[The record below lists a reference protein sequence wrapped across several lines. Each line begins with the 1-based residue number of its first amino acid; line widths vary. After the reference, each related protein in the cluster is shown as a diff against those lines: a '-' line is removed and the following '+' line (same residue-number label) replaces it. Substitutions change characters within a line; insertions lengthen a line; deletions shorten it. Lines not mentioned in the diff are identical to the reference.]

1 MQVHNKKRIAA
12 APLSAAMLATTVSG
26 CALVQVDPAKDSA
39 KTIASFDHQTVKK
52 EDYNNMMAQ
61 VAIQYA
67 ASNQSMPTGTD
78 AKELEKSVK
87 EAVIDNAVV
96 TQKAKDDKIK
106 IDTKKAKKTGES
118 SYKSIKKQAGK
129 KYQTTLKAQNTNDK
143 SFHQYMINSS
153 IDNAYAEK
161 ISSNFKKT
169 FKKNPDKYYKASAG
183 KANGKTVTTGEY
195 YYYAFLQELTNE
207 LSGSNVNNDQNT
219 AKKQVFQTI
228 ATDRSWIQYCD
239 KHGIEISNATI
250 SKQEKKLKKQQSQV
264 ISDKIKN
271 QVYESYYLTD
281 ELVNKYNHQHAKAL
295 ACKSTLKAYKIKQAK
310 DDITNAERSKYFNKH
325 KDEFVTVSAEHILA
339 TNKKTANKIY
349 KEAKGITKKSAFD
362 ALIKK
367 YHGKSGIREASDLGA
382 FKKADMVKSFA
393 NAAFKAEVN
402 TVTKPVKSVYGYHVI
417 YVYSKDNGTSWKK
430 YKTDIDNA
438 IAKIQSKESY
448 SKAKTKIK
456 ENVRYKVND
465 EIKSPQAQYI
475 DSLEKTYHV
484 KEK

>member
-1 MQVHNKKRIAA
+1 
-12 APLSAAMLATTVSG
+12 
-26 CALVQVDPAKDSA
+26 
-39 KTIASFDHQTVKK
+39 
-52 EDYNNMMAQ
+52 
-61 VAIQYA
+61 
-67 ASNQSMPTGTD
+67 
-78 AKELEKSVK
+78 
-87 EAVIDNAVV
+87 
-96 TQKAKDDKIK
+96 
-106 IDTKKAKKTGES
+106 
-118 SYKSIKKQAGK
+118 
-129 KYQTTLKAQNTNDK
+129 
-143 SFHQYMINSS
+143 MINSS

-325 KDEFVTVSAEHILA
+325 KDEFATVSAEHILSS
-339 TNKKTANKIY
+339 KKSTAEKIY
-349 KEAKGITKKSAFD
+349 SEAKDIHKKSDFND
-362 ALIKK
+362 LIKK
-367 YHGKSGIREASDLGA
+367 YHGKSGILEAADLGA
-382 FKKADMVKSFA
+382 FKKSAMVKPFA
-393 NAAFKAEVN
+393 NAAFNAQVG
-402 TVTKPVKSVYGYHVI
+402 TVTKPVKSTYGYHVI
-417 YVYSKDNGTSWKK
+417 FVYAKDDSTSWKK
-430 YKTDIDNA
+430 HKKQITNS
-438 IAKIQSKESY
+438 IANIKSKEAV
-448 SKAKTKIK
+448 SKVKAKIK
-456 ENVRYKVND
+456 ENVRYKIND
-465 EIKSPQAQYI
+465 EIKSPEEQYI
-475 DSLEKTYHV
+475 DSLKKSYKV